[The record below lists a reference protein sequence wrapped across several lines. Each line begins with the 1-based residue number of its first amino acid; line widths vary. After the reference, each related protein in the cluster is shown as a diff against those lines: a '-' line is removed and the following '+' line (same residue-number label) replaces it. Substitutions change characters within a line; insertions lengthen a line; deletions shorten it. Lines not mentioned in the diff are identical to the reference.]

1 MTSAITPYTLPIAPP
16 QHAAGQVVNLLND
29 GTMMVESEGR
39 GWHCRRAASCLMTPE
54 FGDRVL
60 IASADGQLWLL
71 AVLERAESRQPA
83 VLSVEGDLQ
92 IAPRGSLSLDSQALH
107 ITAKTGD
114 CHIAAMN
121 YSGESI
127 TAWVSL
133 SRIVGK
139 QCESVWQAVTQIS
152 HRLLRKT
159 TQMEQVRAGQLDMQA
174 EDYLRMHAQNTVVTA
189 KAITKIDSEQIHM
202 G

>member
-1 MTSAITPYTLPIAPP
+1 MTSAITPYTLPTAPP
-16 QHAAGQVVNLLND
+16 QQAAGQVVNLLNN

-54 FGDRVL
+54 LGDRVL
-60 IASADGQLWLL
+60 IASVDGQFWLL
-71 AVLERAESRQPA
+71 AVLERAESQHPA

-92 IAPRGSLSLDSQALH
+92 IAPQGNLSLASEALN
-107 ITAKTGD
+107 ITAKTSD
-114 CHIAAMN
+114 CHIDTMS

-139 QCESVWQAVTQIS
+139 QCESVWQTVTQIS

-174 EDYLRMHAQNTVVTA
+174 EDYLRMHAQQTLITSD
-189 KAITKIDSEQIHM
+189 AITKINSAQIHM
-202 G
+202 E

>member
-1 MTSAITPYTLPIAPP
+1 MTSAVNSYTLPIEPP
-16 QHAAGQVVNLLND
+16 QQAAGQVVNLLSD
-29 GTMMVESEGR
+29 GTMMVECEGR

-60 IASADGQLWLL
+60 LAHADGQLWLL
-71 AVLERAESRQPA
+71 AVLERAENQQPA
-83 VLSVEGDLQ
+83 VLSVDGDLQ
-92 IAPRGSLSLDSQALH
+92 IAPSGNLSLNSQGLH

-114 CHIAAMN
+114 CHISAMN

-133 SRIVGK
+133 SRILGK
-139 QCESVWQAVTQIS
+139 QCESIWQTVTQIS

-174 EDYLRMHAQNTVVTA
+174 EDYLRIHAQNTVITA

>member
-1 MTSAITPYTLPIAPP
+1 MTSAITPYTLPVTPP
-16 QHAAGQVVNLLND
+16 QQAAGQVVNLLSD
-29 GTMMVESEGR
+29 GTLMVESEGR
-39 GWHCRRAASCLMTPE
+39 GWHCHRAASCLLTPE

-71 AVLERAESRQPA
+71 AVLARAESQQPA

-92 IAPRGSLSLDSQALH
+92 IAPLGNLSLDSQALN
-107 ITAKTGD
+107 ITAKTSD
-114 CHIAAMN
+114 CHIEAMN
-121 YSGESI
+121 YSGESL
-127 TAWVSL
+127 TAWLSL
-133 SRIVGK
+133 SRIVGR

-152 HRLLRKT
+152 HRLLRRT

-174 EDYLRMHAQNTVVTA
+174 EDYLRMHAQNTIITS
-189 KAITKIDSEQIHM
+189 KAMTKIDSEQIHM